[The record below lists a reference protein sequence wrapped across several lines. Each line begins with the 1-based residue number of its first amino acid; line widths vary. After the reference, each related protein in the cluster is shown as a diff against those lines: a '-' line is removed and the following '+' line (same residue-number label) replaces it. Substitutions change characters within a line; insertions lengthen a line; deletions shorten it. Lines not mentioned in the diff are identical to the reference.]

1 MNQIKTSLD
10 FFEPNQ
16 RLTIKKEFDVN
27 KVEKILVQG
36 IDQLGGLA
44 MSSPFFRELRKAF
57 PQAYIVNLVGPLT
70 YGIMKNCPY
79 IDDVWLFH
87 KKESFKVAKRIKKI
101 GFDLTFL
108 AAGSL
113 RAALIAYLGKI
124 PNRVGFDNDGTGRL
138 LTIQLHMPLHS
149 RYRPENMFDMLRA
162 IGISPKGVYDRE
174 IWISGQDIEYGEAWA
189 EVNKPQGTKIFAFN
203 PFSTDPKRRWTNKG
217 WQELLQGLKAIGIK
231 SIMMVA
237 PNEVEGSKKLLQE
250 WQQEDVPIQTHSV
263 TNTAAVLEH
272 VDFVMGPESGFIH
285 MALATKKA
293 HVIALFNV
301 LPPQSTF
308 PVHDKRHV
316 GLIRDDLHCA
326 PCYLYK
332 FKDQCPYNLE
342 CMSGID
348 SKRVLD
354 AIDTFSKSDELDA
367 TSK

>member
-1 MNQIKTSLD
+1 MNQIKPSLD

-16 RLTIKKEFDVN
+16 RLTIKKEFDVD

-44 MSSPFFRELRKAF
+44 MSSPFFRELRLAF
-57 PQAYIVNLVGPLT
+57 PNAYIVNLVGPLT
-70 YGIMKNCPY
+70 YGIMQNCPY
-79 IDDVWLFH
+79 IDEVWLFK
-87 KKESFKVAKRIKKI
+87 KKESFKVATKIKKI

-138 LTIQLHMPLHS
+138 LTVKLHMPLHS

-162 IGISPKGVYDRE
+162 IGVSPQGVYDRE
-174 IWISGQDIEYGEAWA
+174 IWISDQDVEYALAWSRMQKTD
-189 EVNKPQGTKIFAFN
+189 ETKVFAFN
-203 PFSTDPKRRWTNKG
+203 PFSTDPKRRWTDNG
-217 WQELLQGLKAIGIK
+217 WQELLESIKAIGIK
-231 SIMMVA
+231 PIMMVA
-237 PNEVEGSKKLLQE
+237 PNEVEDSKKLLKQ
-250 WQQEDVPIQTHSV
+250 WKQQDIQVQTHSV
-263 TNTAAVLEH
+263 TNTVAVLEH

-285 MALATKKA
+285 MALATNKA

-316 GLIRDDLHCA
+316 GLIRDELPCA

-332 FKDQCPYNLE
+332 LKDQCPNDLV
-342 CMSGID
+342 CMKEISA
-348 SKRVLD
+348 KQVLD
-354 AIDTFSKSDELDA
+354 KVTGSIQSDNQFEY
-367 TSK
+367 

>member
-1 MNQIKTSLD
+1 MNQIKPSLD

-44 MSSPFFRELRKAF
+44 MSSPFFRELRLAF

-79 IDDVWLFH
+79 IDEVWLFN
-87 KKESFKVAKRIKKI
+87 KKESFKVANRIKKV

-138 LTIQLHMPLHS
+138 LTVQLHMPLHS

-162 IGISPKGVYDRE
+162 IGISPQGVYERE
-174 IWISGQDIEYGEAWA
+174 IWISDQDVEYGLDWSET
-189 EVNKPQGTKIFAFN
+189 NKPNGTKIFAFN
-203 PFSTDPKRRWTNKG
+203 PFSTDPKRRWTDEG
-217 WQELLQGLKAIGIK
+217 WQQLLQGLKAIGVK
-231 SIMMVA
+231 PIMMVA
-237 PNEVEGSKKLLQE
+237 PNEVEGSKKLLME
-250 WQQEDVPIQTHSV
+250 WQQEDIPVQSHSV

-285 MALATKKA
+285 MALATSKA

-301 LPPQSTF
+301 LPPKSTF
-308 PVHDKRHV
+308 PVHDKRHM
-316 GLIRDDLHCA
+316 GLIRDELPCA

-332 FKDQCPYNLE
+332 FKDQCPNDLV
-342 CMSGID
+342 CMKQIGAQQ
-348 SKRVLD
+348 VLD
-354 AIDTFSKSDELDA
+354 AINNFVLSDNQTEH
-367 TSK
+367 